1 MVLTY
6 ASKLPSFCFATTHTT
21 ITLQHSGYAIQTLGV
36 WGNGRVE
43 NIWRRVKYL
52 SPTRLLSKTAYFM
65 RHYACDNI
73 ENLILCK
80 DVE

>member
-1 MVLTY
+1 MR
-6 ASKLPSFCFATTHTT
+6 ASYHPFALLLR
-21 ITLQHSGYAIQTLGV
+21 ILLLLYLQHSGYAIQTLGI

-65 RHYACDNI
+65 QHYVCDNI